1 MKCIK
6 SRFPKLSS
14 ATNEFGQYI
23 KAQPKYAI
31 AAGKKKG
38 LSNVSSS
45 LITKLPPSK
54 IIPERE
60 PLGELIAKAKSKSLR
75 TESYAL
81 DKIRN
86 TYGVENDP
94 TRMSYISVNQERID
108 KVANE
113 IFKRKSNR
121 LKKIDIAAEKRIAKI
136 KSSSTFKGKKYDPS
150 KAVLKI
156 KKPVLGTN
164 LYGPPVRT
172 TGTVTSKFGK
182 NVKSKIDILK
192 EKAINLADKAKENTI
207 KKMEIKLAI
216 RQRRLGSKASFDP
229 KQSVNPMREASAF
242 KETKRSWGFSDDDF
256 SPIQKQSYAKS
267 KAREASFYSPLTGNP
282 LSGAYQDPFTKQFV
296 IRKKPSTFTSKQ
308 NVKEMYSKLKG
319 LKKK

>member
-1 MKCIK
+1 MKIFK

-94 TRMSYISVNQERID
+94 TKMSYISVNQERID
-108 KVANE
+108 KIANK
-113 IFKRKSNR
+113 IFNWKSNR
-121 LKKIDIAAEKRIAKI
+121 LQKIDIAAEKRIDKIIDVGVNDAVHMANMLAKKEGVFCGFTAAAAYI
-136 KSSSTFKGKKYDPS
+136 GALEVAKECKN
-150 KAVLKI
+150 AVIVFIVCDRGDRYLS
-156 KKPVLGTN
+156 TN
-164 LYGPPVRT
+164 L
-172 TGTVTSKFGK
+172 
-182 NVKSKIDILK
+182 
-192 EKAINLADKAKENTI
+192 
-207 KKMEIKLAI
+207 
-216 RQRRLGSKASFDP
+216 
-229 KQSVNPMREASAF
+229 
-242 KETKRSWGFSDDDF
+242 
-256 SPIQKQSYAKS
+256 
-267 KAREASFYSPLTGNP
+267 
-282 LSGAYQDPFTKQFV
+282 
-296 IRKKPSTFTSKQ
+296 
-308 NVKEMYSKLKG
+308 
-319 LKKK
+319 LKK

>member
-1 MKCIK
+1 MKIIK

-94 TRMSYISVNQERID
+94 TKMAYISVNQERID
-108 KVANE
+108 KIANK
-113 IFKRKSNR
+113 IFNWKSNR
-121 LKKIDIAAEKRIAKI
+121 LKKIDIAAEKRIDKI

-216 RQRRLGSKASFDP
+216 RQRRLGSKALFNP
-229 KQSVNPMREASAF
+229 KQSVDPLREASAF
-242 KETKRSWGFSDDDF
+242 KETKRSWGFDDNDF
-256 SPIQKQSYAKS
+256 SPSQKQSYAKS
-267 KAREASFYSPLTGNP
+267 KARESAFYSSTGNP
-282 LSGAYQDPFTKQFV
+282 ISGAYQDPFTKQFV
-296 IRKKPSTFTSKQ
+296 IRKPVTFAQKQ
-308 NVKEMYSKLKG
+308 NVKNIYSKLKSS
-319 LKKK
+319 KKK